1 MTAPA
6 TNPPASANDT
16 PALAVENLSSGYA
29 GAVVVREV
37 SLALQPGEIRAVL
50 GKNGMGKST
59 LLKAVMGFL
68 PKMGGVVRF
77 EGTDATRLPP
87 HRIAR
92 LGIGYV
98 AQEKALFQDLTV
110 EENLRLAVRA
120 PDFAAALAEVETAFP
135 FLLKRLRQR
144 AGTLSGGEQKMLLM
158 ARALATGARLLLV
171 DEITEGLQPSVI
183 DRLAGVIRDARARH
197 GTTMLLVEQHLPFA
211 LAVADRWA
219 VLDRGEFADAGAT
232 TEPDAHA
239 RILRHLS
246 V

>member
-1 MTAPA
+1 MITPHVDTHHAPA
-6 TNPPASANDT
+6 LEVAG
-16 PALAVENLSSGYA
+16 LSSGYA

-37 SLALQPGEIRAVL
+37 SLAIGAGEILAVL

-59 LLKAVMGFL
+59 LLKAMMGFL
-68 PKMGGVVRF
+68 PKMAGSVTIA
-77 EGTDATRLPP
+77 GTAATRLSP
-87 HRIAR
+87 HRVAR
-92 LGIGYV
+92 LGVGYV

-110 EENLRLAVRA
+110 EENLKLAVRG
-120 PDFAAALAEVETAFP
+120 PDFAAALAEVEASFP
-135 FLLKRLRQR
+135 FLLQRLKQR

-158 ARALATGARLLLV
+158 ARSLATGARLLLV

-183 DRLAGVIRDARARH
+183 DRLAGVIRSARERH

-219 VLDRGEFADAGAT
+219 VLDRGEIAEAGASS
-232 TEPDAHA
+232 EPDARA
-239 RILRHLS
+239 RVLKHLS

>member
-1 MTAPA
+1 M
-6 TNPPASANDT
+6 NGLSVDH
-16 PALAVENLSSGYA
+16 LSSGYA

-37 SLALQPGEIRAVL
+37 SLELAPGEILAVL

-59 LLKAVMGFL
+59 LLKAMMGFL
-68 PKMGGVVRF
+68 PKMTGAVTIGGL
-77 EGTDATRLPP
+77 DATRLPP
-87 HRIAR
+87 HRVAR
-92 LGIGYV
+92 LGVGYV

-110 EENLRLAVRA
+110 EENLRLAVRG
-120 PDFAAALAEVETAFP
+120 PDFDAALAEVEKSFP
-135 FLLKRLRQR
+135 FLLQRLKQR

-158 ARALATGARLLLV
+158 ARSLAVGAKFLLV

-219 VLDRGEFADAGAT
+219 VLDRGEIAESGAT
-232 TEPDAHA
+232 SEPDAAA
-239 RILRHLS
+239 RVLRHLS

>member
-1 MTAPA
+1 M
-6 TNPPASANDT
+6 NGLN
-16 PALAVENLSSGYA
+16 VERLSSGYA

-37 SLALQPGEIRAVL
+37 SLALQPGEILAVL

-59 LLKAVMGFL
+59 LLKAMMGFL
-68 PKMGGVVRF
+68 PKMTGAVTIGGQ
-77 EGTDATRLPP
+77 EATGLPP
-87 HRIAR
+87 HRVAR
-92 LGIGYV
+92 LGVGYV

-110 EENLRLAVRA
+110 EENLRLAVRG
-120 PDFAAALAEVETAFP
+120 PDFDAALAEVETSFP
-135 FLLKRLRQR
+135 FLLQRLKQR

-158 ARALATGARLLLV
+158 ARSLAVGAKFLLI

-211 LAVADRWA
+211 LAVADCWA
-219 VLDRGEFADAGAT
+219 VLDRGEIAESGAT
-232 TEPDAHA
+232 REPDAAA
-239 RILRHLS
+239 RVLRHLS

>member
-1 MTAPA
+1 M
-6 TNPPASANDT
+6 N
-16 PALAVENLSSGYA
+16 ALEIDGLSSGYA

-37 SLALQPGEIRAVL
+37 SLALAQGEILAVL

-59 LLKAVMGFL
+59 LLKATMGFL
-68 PKMGGVVRF
+68 PKMA
-77 EGTDATRLPP
+77 GTVAIAGTEATRLAP
-87 HRIAR
+87 HRVAR
-92 LGIGYV
+92 LGVGYV

-110 EENLRLAVRA
+110 EENLRLAVRR
-120 PDFAAALAEVETAFP
+120 PDFEAALAEVEASFP
-135 FLLKRLRQR
+135 FLLQRLKQR

-158 ARALATGARLLLV
+158 ARSLATGAKLLMV

-183 DRLAGVIRDARARH
+183 DRLAGVIRACRERH

-219 VLDRGEFADAGAT
+219 VLDRGEIAETGASS
-232 TEPDAHA
+232 EPDARA
-239 RILRHLS
+239 RVLKHLS

>member
-1 MTAPA
+1 M
-6 TNPPASANDT
+6 SGLSVDH
-16 PALAVENLSSGYA
+16 LSSGYA

-37 SLALQPGEIRAVL
+37 SLELAPGEILAVL

-59 LLKAVMGFL
+59 LLKAMMGFL
-68 PKMGGVVRF
+68 PKMTGAVTIGGT
-77 EGTDATRLPP
+77 EATRLPP
-87 HRIAR
+87 HRVAR
-92 LGIGYV
+92 LGVGYV

-110 EENLRLAVRA
+110 EENLRLAVRG
-120 PDFAAALAEVETAFP
+120 PDFDAALAEVEKSFP
-135 FLLKRLRQR
+135 FLLQRLRQR

-158 ARALATGARLLLV
+158 ARSLAVGAKFLLV

-219 VLDRGEFADAGAT
+219 VLDRGEIAESGGT
-232 TEPDAHA
+232 SEPDAA
-239 RILRHLS
+239 GRVLRHLS

>member
-1 MTAPA
+1 M
-6 TNPPASANDT
+6 SGLSVDH
-16 PALAVENLSSGYA
+16 LSSGYA

-37 SLALQPGEIRAVL
+37 SFELAPGEILAVL

-59 LLKAVMGFL
+59 LLKAMMGFL
-68 PKMGGVVRF
+68 PKMTGAVTIGGT
-77 EGTDATRLPP
+77 EATRLPP
-87 HRIAR
+87 HRVAR
-92 LGIGYV
+92 LGVGYV

-110 EENLRLAVRA
+110 EENLRLAVRG
-120 PDFAAALAEVETAFP
+120 PDFDAALSEVEKSFP
-135 FLLKRLRQR
+135 FLLQRLRQR

-158 ARALATGARLLLV
+158 ARSLAVGAKFLLV

-219 VLDRGEFADAGAT
+219 VLDRGEIAETGAT
-232 TEPDAHA
+232 SEPDAA
-239 RILRHLS
+239 GRVLRHLS

>member
-1 MTAPA
+1 MSTA
-6 TNPPASANDT
+6 N
-16 PALAVENLSSGYA
+16 ALSVEKLSSGYA

-37 SLALQPGEIRAVL
+37 SLSIAAGEILAVL

-68 PKMGGVVRF
+68 PRMGGTVLIGGG
-77 EGTDATRLPP
+77 EATRLPP
-87 HRIAR
+87 HRVAR
-92 LGIGYV
+92 LGVGYV
-98 AQEKALFQDLTV
+98 AQEKALFQDMTV
-110 EENLRLAVRA
+110 EENLRLAVRR
-120 PDFAAALAEVETAFP
+120 PDFEAALAEVEASFP
-135 FLLKRLRQR
+135 FLLQRLKQR

-158 ARALATGARLLLV
+158 ARSLATGAKLLLI

-183 DRLAGVIRDARARH
+183 DRLAGVIRSARERH

-219 VLDRGEFADAGAT
+219 VLDRGEIAETGASS
-232 TEPDAHA
+232 EPDA
-239 RILRHLS
+239 RERVLKHLS

>member
-1 MTAPA
+1 M
-6 TNPPASANDT
+6 N
-16 PALAVENLSSGYA
+16 ALEIDGLSSGYA

-37 SLALQPGEIRAVL
+37 SLAIGQGEILAVL

-59 LLKAVMGFL
+59 LLKATMGFL
-68 PKMGGVVRF
+68 PKMA
-77 EGTDATRLPP
+77 GTVAIAGTEATRMSP
-87 HRIAR
+87 HRVAR
-92 LGIGYV
+92 LGVGYV

-110 EENLRLAVRA
+110 EENLRLAVRR
-120 PDFAAALAEVETAFP
+120 PDFEAALAEVEASFP
-135 FLLKRLRQR
+135 FLLQRLKQR

-158 ARALATGARLLLV
+158 ARSLATGAKLLLV

-183 DRLAGVIRDARARH
+183 DRLAGVIRASRDRH

-219 VLDRGEFADAGAT
+219 VLDRGEIAETGAT
-232 TEPDAHA
+232 SDPDARA
-239 RILRHLS
+239 RVLRHLS

>member
-1 MTAPA
+1 MS
-6 TNPPASANDT
+6 N
-16 PALAVENLSSGYA
+16 ALSVEKLSSGYA

-37 SLALQPGEIRAVL
+37 SLFIAPGEILAVL

-68 PKMGGVVRF
+68 PRMGGSVLIGGG
-77 EGTDATRLPP
+77 EATRLPP
-87 HRIAR
+87 HRVAR
-92 LGIGYV
+92 LGVGYV
-98 AQEKALFQDLTV
+98 AQEKALFQDMTV
-110 EENLRLAVRA
+110 EENLRLAVRRT
-120 PDFAAALAEVETAFP
+120 DFEAALAEVEASFP
-135 FLLKRLRQR
+135 FLLQRLKQR

-158 ARALATGARLLLV
+158 ARSLATGAKLLLV

-183 DRLAGVIRDARARH
+183 DRLAGVIRSARERH

-219 VLDRGEFADAGAT
+219 VLDRGEIAETGASS
-232 TEPDAHA
+232 EPDA
-239 RILRHLS
+239 RERVLKHLS

>member
-1 MTAPA
+1 MS
-6 TNPPASANDT
+6 N
-16 PALAVENLSSGYA
+16 ALSVEKLSSGYA

-37 SLALQPGEIRAVL
+37 SLSIAPGEILAVL

-68 PKMGGVVRF
+68 PRIGGTVLIGGG
-77 EGTDATRLPP
+77 EATRLPP
-87 HRIAR
+87 HRVAR
-92 LGIGYV
+92 LGVGYV
-98 AQEKALFQDLTV
+98 AQEKALFQDMTV
-110 EENLRLAVRA
+110 EENLRLAVRR
-120 PDFAAALAEVETAFP
+120 PDFEAALAEAEASFP
-135 FLLKRLRQR
+135 FLLQRLKQR

-158 ARALATGARLLLV
+158 ARSLATGAKLLLV

-183 DRLAGVIRDARARH
+183 DRLAGVIRSARERH

-219 VLDRGEFADAGAT
+219 VLDRGEIAETGASS
-232 TEPDAHA
+232 EPDA
-239 RILRHLS
+239 RERVLKHLS

>member
-1 MTAPA
+1 MS
-6 TNPPASANDT
+6 NVLS
-16 PALAVENLSSGYA
+16 VEKLSSGYA

-37 SLALQPGEIRAVL
+37 SLSIAPGEILAVL

-68 PKMGGVVRF
+68 PRMGGTVLIGGD
-77 EGTDATRLPP
+77 EATRLSP
-87 HRIAR
+87 HRVAR
-92 LGIGYV
+92 LGVGYV
-98 AQEKALFQDLTV
+98 AQEKALFQDMTV
-110 EENLRLAVRA
+110 EENLRLAVRR
-120 PDFAAALAEVETAFP
+120 PDFEAALAEVEASFP
-135 FLLKRLRQR
+135 FLLQRLKQR

-158 ARALATGARLLLV
+158 ARSLATGAKLLLV

-183 DRLAGVIRDARARH
+183 DRLAGVIRSARERH

-219 VLDRGEFADAGAT
+219 VLDRGEIAETGASS
-232 TEPDAHA
+232 EPDA
-239 RILRHLS
+239 RERVLKHLS

>member
-1 MTAPA
+1 MS
-6 TNPPASANDT
+6 N
-16 PALAVENLSSGYA
+16 ALSVEKLSSGYA

-37 SLALQPGEIRAVL
+37 SLSIASGEILAVL

-68 PKMGGVVRF
+68 PRMGGTVLIGGG
-77 EGTDATRLPP
+77 EATRLPP
-87 HRIAR
+87 HRVAR
-92 LGIGYV
+92 LGVGYV
-98 AQEKALFQDLTV
+98 AQEKALFQDMTV
-110 EENLRLAVRA
+110 EENLRLAVRR
-120 PDFAAALAEVETAFP
+120 PDFEAALAEVEASFP
-135 FLLKRLRQR
+135 FLLQRLKQR

-158 ARALATGARLLLV
+158 ARSLATGAKLLLV

-183 DRLAGVIRDARARH
+183 DRLAGVIRSARERH

-219 VLDRGEFADAGAT
+219 VLDRGEIAETGASS
-232 TEPDAHA
+232 EPDA
-239 RILRHLS
+239 RERVLKHLS

>member
-1 MTAPA
+1 MS
-6 TNPPASANDT
+6 N
-16 PALAVENLSSGYA
+16 ALSVEKLSSGYA

-37 SLALQPGEIRAVL
+37 SLSIAAGEILAVL

-68 PKMGGVVRF
+68 PRMGGTVLIGGG
-77 EGTDATRLPP
+77 EATRLPP
-87 HRIAR
+87 HRVAR
-92 LGIGYV
+92 LGVGYV
-98 AQEKALFQDLTV
+98 AQEKALFQDMTV
-110 EENLRLAVRA
+110 EENLRLAVRR
-120 PDFAAALAEVETAFP
+120 PDFEAALAEVEASFP
-135 FLLKRLRQR
+135 FLLQRLKQR

-158 ARALATGARLLLV
+158 ARSLATGAKLLLV

-183 DRLAGVIRDARARH
+183 DRLAGVIRSARERH

-219 VLDRGEFADAGAT
+219 VLDRGEIAETGASS
-232 TEPDAHA
+232 EPDA
-239 RILRHLS
+239 RERVLKHLS

>member
-1 MTAPA
+1 M
-6 TNPPASANDT
+6 NGLN
-16 PALAVENLSSGYA
+16 VERLSSGYA

-37 SLALQPGEIRAVL
+37 SLALQPGEILAVL

-59 LLKAVMGFL
+59 LLKAMMGFL
-68 PKMGGVVRF
+68 PKMTGAVTIGGH
-77 EGTDATRLPP
+77 EATRLPP
-87 HRIAR
+87 HRVAR
-92 LGIGYV
+92 LGVGYV

-120 PDFAAALAEVETAFP
+120 PDLDAALKEVETSFP
-135 FLLKRLRQR
+135 FLLQRLKQR

-158 ARALATGARLLLV
+158 ARSLAVGAKFLLI

-183 DRLAGVIRDARARH
+183 DRLAGVIRDARTRH

-219 VLDRGEFADAGAT
+219 VLDRGEIAESGAT
-232 TEPDAHA
+232 SEPNAAA
-239 RILRHLS
+239 RVLRHLS

>member
-1 MTAPA
+1 MST
-6 TNPPASANDT
+6 PPEA
-16 PALAVENLSSGYA
+16 ALSVRGLTSGYA

-37 SLALQPGEIRAVL
+37 DLSIAPGEILAVL

-68 PKMGGVVRF
+68 PKMSGSVSLGGSEV
-77 EGTDATRLPP
+77 TRLSP
-87 HRIAR
+87 HRVAR
-92 LGIGYV
+92 LGAGYV
-98 AQEKALFQDLTV
+98 AQEKALFQDMTV
-110 EENLRLAVRA
+110 EENLRLAVRR
-120 PDFAAALAEVETAFP
+120 PDFEAALVEVEASFP
-135 FLLKRLRQR
+135 FLLQRLKQR

-158 ARALATGARLLLV
+158 ARSLATGAKLLLV

-183 DRLAGVIRDARARH
+183 DRLAGVIRSARERH

-219 VLDRGEFADAGAT
+219 VLDRGEVAETGAAS
-232 TEPDAHA
+232 EPDASWRVLKHM
-239 RILRHLS
+239 S

>member
-1 MTAPA
+1 MS
-6 TNPPASANDT
+6 ASGIE
-16 PALAVENLSSGYA
+16 VQQLSSGYA
-29 GAVVVREV
+29 GAKVIREV
-37 SLALQPGEIRAVL
+37 SLATAPGEILAVL

-59 LLKAVMGFL
+59 LLKAMMGLL
-68 PKMGGVVRF
+68 PRMGGSVRF
-77 EGTDATRLPP
+77 AGREATRLPP
-87 HRIAR
+87 YAVAR
-92 LGIGYV
+92 LGVGYV

-110 EENLRLAVRA
+110 EENLRLAVRRT
-120 PDFAAALAEVETAFP
+120 DFEVALAEVERAFP
-135 FLLKRLRQR
+135 FLLQRLKQR

-158 ARALATGARLLLV
+158 ARSLAVGGKVLLI

-219 VLDRGEFADAGAT
+219 VLDRGEIADTGAAG
-232 TEPDAHA
+232 EPDAAA

>member
-1 MTAPA
+1 MS
-6 TNPPASANDT
+6 N
-16 PALAVENLSSGYA
+16 ALSVEKLSSGYA

-37 SLALQPGEIRAVL
+37 SLSIAPGEVLAVL

-68 PKMGGVVRF
+68 PRMGGTVLIGGG
-77 EGTDATRLPP
+77 EATRLPP
-87 HRIAR
+87 HRVAR
-92 LGIGYV
+92 LGVGYV
-98 AQEKALFQDLTV
+98 AQEKALFQDMTV
-110 EENLRLAVRA
+110 EENLRLAVRR
-120 PDFAAALAEVETAFP
+120 PDFEAALAEVEASFP
-135 FLLKRLRQR
+135 FLLQRLKQR

-158 ARALATGARLLLV
+158 ARSLATGAKLLLV

-183 DRLAGVIRDARARH
+183 DRLAGVIRSARERH

-219 VLDRGEFADAGAT
+219 VLDRGEIAETGASS
-232 TEPDAHA
+232 EPDA
-239 RILRHLS
+239 RERVLKHLS

>member
-1 MTAPA
+1 MSTA
-6 TNPPASANDT
+6 N
-16 PALAVENLSSGYA
+16 ALSVEKLSSGYA

-37 SLALQPGEIRAVL
+37 SLSIAAGEILAVL

-68 PKMGGVVRF
+68 PRMGGTVLIGGG
-77 EGTDATRLPP
+77 EATRLPP
-87 HRIAR
+87 HRVAR
-92 LGIGYV
+92 LGVGYV
-98 AQEKALFQDLTV
+98 AQEKALFQDMTV
-110 EENLRLAVRA
+110 EENLRLAVRR
-120 PDFAAALAEVETAFP
+120 PDFEAALAEVEASFP
-135 FLLKRLRQR
+135 FLLQRLKQR

-158 ARALATGARLLLV
+158 ARSLATGAKLLLV

-183 DRLAGVIRDARARH
+183 DRLAGVIRSARERH

-219 VLDRGEFADAGAT
+219 VLDRGEIAETGASS
-232 TEPDAHA
+232 EPDA
-239 RILRHLS
+239 RERVLKHLS

>member
-1 MTAPA
+1 MST
-6 TNPPASANDT
+6 PPEA
-16 PALAVENLSSGYA
+16 ALSVRGLTSGYA

-37 SLALQPGEIRAVL
+37 DLSIAPGEILAVL

-68 PKMGGVVRF
+68 PKMSGSVSLGGSEV
-77 EGTDATRLPP
+77 TRLSP
-87 HRIAR
+87 HRVAR
-92 LGIGYV
+92 LGAGYV
-98 AQEKALFQDLTV
+98 AQEKALFQDMTV
-110 EENLRLAVRA
+110 EENLRLAVRR
-120 PDFAAALAEVETAFP
+120 PDFEVALAEVEASFP
-135 FLLKRLRQR
+135 FLLQRLKQR

-158 ARALATGARLLLV
+158 ARSLATRAKLLLV

-183 DRLAGVIRDARARH
+183 DRLAGVIRSARERH

-219 VLDRGEFADAGAT
+219 VLDRGEVAETGAAS
-232 TEPDAHA
+232 EPDASWRVLKHM
-239 RILRHLS
+239 S

>member
-1 MTAPA
+1 MSGPVSTG
-6 TNPPASANDT
+6 
-16 PALAVENLSSGYA
+16 LLVERLSSGYA

-37 SLALQPGEIRAVL
+37 SLALQASEILAVL

-59 LLKAVMGFL
+59 LLKAMMGFL
-68 PKMGGVVRF
+68 PKMGGTVTIAGH
-77 EGTDATRLPP
+77 EATRLPP
-87 HRIAR
+87 HRVAR
-92 LGIGYV
+92 LGVGYV

-120 PDFAAALAEVETAFP
+120 PDFDAALAEVEASFP
-135 FLLKRLRQR
+135 FLLQRLKQR

-158 ARALATGARLLLV
+158 ARSLAVGAKFLLI

-183 DRLAGVIRDARARH
+183 DRLAGVIRNARARH

-219 VLDRGEFADAGAT
+219 VLDRGEIAENGAT
-232 TEPDAHA
+232 CEPDARA
-239 RILRHLS
+239 RVLRHLS

>member
-1 MTAPA
+1 MS
-6 TNPPASANDT
+6 N
-16 PALAVENLSSGYA
+16 ALSVEKLSSGYA

-37 SLALQPGEIRAVL
+37 SLFIAPGEILAVL

-68 PKMGGVVRF
+68 PRMGGSVLIGGG
-77 EGTDATRLPP
+77 EATRLPP
-87 HRIAR
+87 HRVAR
-92 LGIGYV
+92 LGVGYV
-98 AQEKALFQDLTV
+98 AQEKALFQDMTV
-110 EENLRLAVRA
+110 EENLRLAVRR
-120 PDFAAALAEVETAFP
+120 PDFEAALAEVEASFP
-135 FLLKRLRQR
+135 FLLQRLKQR

-158 ARALATGARLLLV
+158 ARSLATGAKLLLV

-183 DRLAGVIRDARARH
+183 DRLAGVIRSARERH

-219 VLDRGEFADAGAT
+219 VLDRGEIAETGASS
-232 TEPDAHA
+232 EPDA
-239 RILRHLS
+239 RERVLKHLS